1 MAENIISY
9 TDACIQGGLPPCTC
23 TCPINFN
30 PRVFIDKLKNGN
42 FDAAYR
48 EYANHVIFPGIVS
61 LICHQDCLD
70 ICSEK
75 IDMLRLERAC
85 VSHAAK
91 KDPISYNLPP
101 GKGTVAIIG
110 AGLCG
115 MACAHKL
122 ATRRYNVTIFEC
134 ADIIGGS
141 LNGTIGESIV
151 AEEFALQFRHLKYN
165 LELNRQITSLNEF
178 IFDAIFIATGHG
190 GRDIGML
197 ESWDSASMAT
207 GREGVFL
214 GGELTGASDMSA
226 LMHGM
231 IAASSIEK
239 YLKVK
244 SMTGQPEI
252 FLQSECKIVPPA
264 PKNGPPVIASE
275 GENYSKEEA
284 VAEAARCRLCDCTLC
299 RDSCEFLKY
308 MNLLPRKVESDAKM
322 AAAAQK
328 GLFDRVGTRMIVS
341 CSVCGHC
348 GAVCPKDINV
358 ENVLIKAKKQLFEDG
373 YFAPALHDFYLR
385 DMELAL
391 NEAYL
396 AKASPDAT
404 SHDAT
409 APGYERASHMFFP
422 GCQMT
427 ASGTEHVEKAYAYM
441 LEKYPDT
448 SLMMGCCGVPA
459 LWAGDHK
466 LLHKVLEQLK
476 ADWLLLGKP
485 KLVTGCSTC
494 AKTFSTYLPELNWIS
509 LYDFICKNGMPSDVP
524 VMKGQWAVFD
534 PCSSRNFPGMQES
547 VRELARSLGIN
558 LTELPCS
565 GHEALCCGMGGHIYP
580 ANPAIFQKMLS
591 TAVNQSELPYIAY
604 CTNCRNLFLKA
615 GKSCMHILDGIFG
628 VKPLEKPFHIAE
640 LKKNRLALKKR
651 LLKKIWGENLDV
663 MEKQYTVKLTISEE
677 IYDKMDKL
685 HISEEDV
692 YDAVDYCEKNN
703 ETALNTETGILTG
716 HLRIGIITYWVQYK
730 KESGKI
736 EIVNV
741 YCHRL
746 KVT

>member
-1 MAENIISY
+1 MAENKISY

-30 PRVFIDKLKNGN
+30 PRVFIDKLKKGN
-42 FDAAYR
+42 FNAAYR
-48 EYANHVIFPGIVS
+48 EYANQVIFPGIVS
-61 LICHQDCLD
+61 VICDQNCLN

-85 VSHAAK
+85 VSHAVN
-91 KDPISYNLPP
+91 KDPINYNLPP

-110 AGLCG
+110 AGICG

-122 ATRRYNVTIFEC
+122 ATRRYAVTIFEC
-134 ADIIGGS
+134 ADSIGGS
-141 LNGTIGESIV
+141 LNGTIGKSIV
-151 AEEFALQFRHLKYN
+151 AEEFALQFRYLKYN
-165 LELNRQITSLNEF
+165 LELNRQITTLNELK
-178 IFDAIFIATGHG
+178 FDVIFIATGKG
-190 GRDIGML
+190 GNDFGML
-197 ESWDSASMAT
+197 SGWGSASMAT
-207 GREGVFL
+207 KQKGIFL
-214 GGELTGASDMSA
+214 GGKLTGSSDIGA
-226 LMHGM
+226 LMQGM
-231 IAASSIEK
+231 IAAASIEK
-239 YLKVK
+239 YLKTN
-244 SMTGQPEI
+244 SMTGQPET
-252 FLQSECKIVPPA
+252 FLQSECKIQPPP
-264 PKNGPPVIASE
+264 PKNGPPIIAAE

-284 VAEAARCRLCDCTLC
+284 IAEAARCQLCDCTLC
-299 RDSCEFLKY
+299 RDSCEFLKH

-328 GLFDRVGTRMIVS
+328 GLLERVGTRMIVS

-358 ENVLIKAKKQLFEDG
+358 ENILIKAKKQLFEDG

-385 DMELAL
+385 DMERAL

-396 AKASPDAT
+396 AKA
-404 SHDAT
+404 
-409 APGYERASHMFFP
+409 APGYETAGYMFFP

-459 LWAGDHK
+459 LWAGNHE
-466 LLHKVLEQLK
+466 LLRKVLEQLK
-476 ADWLLLGKP
+476 AGWLQLGKP

-494 AKTFSTYLPELNWIS
+494 AKTFSTYLPEFNWIS
-509 LYDFICKNGMPSDVP
+509 LYDFICENGIPSDASLI
-524 VMKGQWAVFD
+524 KGKWAVFD

-547 VRELARSLGIN
+547 VRELARSLDIK

-565 GHEALCCGMGGHIYP
+565 DHEALCCGMGGHIYP
-580 ANPAIFQKMLS
+580 ANPGIFQKMLK

-651 LLKKIWGENLDV
+651 LLKKIWGEDLDI
-663 MEKQYTVKLTISEE
+663 MEKQYTVKLSFSEE

-692 YDAVDYCEKNN
+692 YGVVDYCEQNK
-703 ETALNTETGILTG
+703 ETVLNKETGILTG
-716 HLRIGIITYWVQYK
+716 HLQIGIITYWVQYK
-730 KESGKI
+730 KESDKI
-736 EIVNV
+736 EILNV